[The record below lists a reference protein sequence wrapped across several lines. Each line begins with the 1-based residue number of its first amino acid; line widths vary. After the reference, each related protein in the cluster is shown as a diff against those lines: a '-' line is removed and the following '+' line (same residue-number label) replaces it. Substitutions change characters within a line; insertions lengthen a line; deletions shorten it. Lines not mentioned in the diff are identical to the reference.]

1 MLGMITKS
9 NPGGDGTPAETK
21 AIFSKFIF
29 IETRKECWNIDKITS
44 KGFTTGQNKQK
55 KYKYK
60 LIGGLTRHSGVSVL
74 LQAERSDSY
83 SIASLLT

>member
-29 IETRKECWNIDKITS
+29 IETRKEFWNIDKITS

-60 LIGGLTRHSGVSVL
+60 YIYIYIT
-74 LQAERSDSY
+74 DWWSY
-83 SIASLLT
+83 QTFWSKCATASRKE